1 MTKNRL
7 TMQDILD
14 RVSTDP
20 NGYFYT
26 CDKCGHTSGV
36 HYRQL
41 TTYGACNAC
50 AETKQQCPDFL
61 FSPRILLPSILFRD
75 RL

>member
-14 RVSTDP
+14 LVSTDP
-20 NGYFYT
+20 NGHFYT
-26 CDKCGHTSGV
+26 CNKCGHTSGA

-41 TTYGACNAC
+41 TTYGTCDACRTLKTYC
-50 AETKQQCPDFL
+50 PEFLHRTRRLPSTLTK
-61 FSPRILLPSILFRD
+61 PRI
-75 RL
+75 